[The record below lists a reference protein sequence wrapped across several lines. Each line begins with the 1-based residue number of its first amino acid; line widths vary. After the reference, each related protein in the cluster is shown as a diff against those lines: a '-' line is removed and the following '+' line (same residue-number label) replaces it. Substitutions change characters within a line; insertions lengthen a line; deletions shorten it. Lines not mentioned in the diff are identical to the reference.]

1 MHTFTSTGSAAPAS
15 ARRPAAGVAIAILG
29 ILGCF
34 TAAASA
40 QSINGTAT
48 FRERTSLPASAVF
61 EAVLE
66 DVSRKGTAPV
76 LLGRTRIE
84 TPGPPPIRFEI
95 PYDGSAVRAS
105 GKYAV
110 RGTITVNGR
119 VLMATE
125 RAPGVLG
132 PGEGS
137 RVELILRTVPS
148 R

>member
-1 MHTFTSTGSAAPAS
+1 MFASIGSPAS
-15 ARRPAAGVAIAILG
+15 VCRHRHCGIALA
-29 ILGCF
+29 LLSLQACF
-34 TAAASA
+34 APTAFA

-48 FRERTSLPASAVF
+48 FRERTSLPATAVF

-66 DVSRKGTAPV
+66 DVSRKGSPPV

-84 TPGPPPIRFEI
+84 APGPPPIRFEI

-110 RGTITVNGR
+110 RGTITVSGR

-125 RAPGVLG
+125 RAQGVLG

-137 RVELILRTVPS
+137 RVELVLRTVPA